1 MLDKL
6 NRRALQVGLAALIS
20 LWTINFSKPVSA
32 QVERQS
38 FVASASAAISNRPIR
53 RRESNGTVVIL
64 PGSYN
69 PENTYPA
76 LVLLPWTGGRSV
88 AIFDG
93 YLAAHYEA
101 RTTNPFIVILPNV
114 SSSSAAYSRS
124 GAWNATI
131 GRYENLVRNDLNN
144 LTAKYSIDES
154 RIALAGPSLGGDLSW
169 ALSLRNPDLFRGAIV
184 IGSQSGYRDA
194 ARMSQLAANDSRFF
208 MIIGQQDIR
217 RRVSGMRN
225 AVQQLANYGVDHRFE
240 VVPNTNHRN
249 IINRYAPGAF
259 TQSIDYVL
267 FDE

>member
-1 MLDKL
+1 MLNKL
-6 NRRALQVGLAALIS
+6 NRRTLQVGLAATAF
-20 LWTINFSKPVSA
+20 LWAINLSKPVSA
-32 QVERQS
+32 QVEMHS
-38 FVASASAAISNRPIR
+38 SAAAVSAPVSTQPIR

-93 YLAAHYEA
+93 YLAAQYEA
-101 RTTNPFIVILPNV
+101 RTSNPFIVILPSI
-114 SSSSAAYSRS
+114 SSSSAAYASS

-131 GRYENLVRNDLNN
+131 RRYENLVKRELSN
-144 LTAKYSIDES
+144 LTQKYSIDES
-154 RIALAGPSLGGDLSW
+154 RVALGGPSLGGDLSW

-184 IGSQSGYRDA
+184 IGSQSTYRDA
-194 ARMSQLAANDSRFF
+194 ASMSQLAANDSRFF
-208 MIIGQQDIR
+208 MIIGQQDIG

-225 AVQQLANYGVDHRFE
+225 AVQQLANHGVDHRFE
-240 VVPNTNHRN
+240 LVPNTNHRN

-259 TQSIDYVL
+259 AQSIDYVL